1 MELQV
6 YEPNI
11 REIGWSNRIGAW
23 VTVRRGTA
31 AAVNK
36 LRARIAAE
44 HPRAVMRVVKASTW
58 RAHYAV
64 YAGDK
69 PVATTS
75 SSSDRYHEIMA
86 AAVAAAPPAVD
97 RFACG
102 HVTGLD
108 SAGLLMLSLQDER
121 TTVYESAVWK
131 VRDAR
136 FGVVVDTQTGTRT
149 FWAEGKLTDEAA
161 VLRIFTAQEAERARQ
176 ERFIVPVSDRTIF
189 RTVGFLD
196 ACRRDDRVGLVR
208 IVDNL
213 IADFTQLDKVS
224 ARPDLTGGM
233 ADVIAALQ
241 EARDRLK

>member
-11 REIGWSNRIGAW
+11 RESGWADRIGAW

-44 HPRAVMRVVKASTW
+44 HPRAVMRVVNASTR

-86 AAVAAAPPAVD
+86 AAVAAAPALD
-97 RFACG
+97 RFAYG
-102 HVTGLD
+102 HVSGLD
-108 SAGLLMLSLQDER
+108 SAGLLMYSLQDER
-121 TTVYESAVWK
+121 TTVYEAAVWK

-161 VLRIFTAQEAERARQ
+161 VLRILVAREMERARQ
-176 ERFIVPVSDRTIF
+176 ERFIIPVSSRHFF

-196 ACRRDDRVGLVR
+196 ACRRDDRSGMVR
-208 IVDNL
+208 IVENL
-213 IADFTQLDKVS
+213 IVDFTQLDKVS

>member
-11 REIGWSNRIGAW
+11 RESGWADRIGAW
-23 VTVRRGTA
+23 VTVRRGTT

-36 LRARIAAE
+36 LRAKIAAD
-44 HPRAVMRVVKASTW
+44 HPQAAMRTVEYSTW

-64 YAGDK
+64 YAGDTQT
-69 PVATTS
+69 ATTS
-75 SSSDRYHEIMA
+75 SPGERCDEVMA
-86 AAVAAAPPAVD
+86 KAVAAAPPAVD
-97 RFACG
+97 RFAYG

-136 FGVVVDTQTGTRT
+136 FGVVVDTQTGERT

-161 VLRIFTAQEAERARQ
+161 ILRIFTAQEAERARQ
-176 ERFIVPVSDRTIF
+176 ERFIIPVSSRHFF

-196 ACRRDDRVGLVR
+196 ACRRDDRAGLVR
-208 IVDNL
+208 IVENL
-213 IADFTQLDKVS
+213 IADFTLLDAVS